1 MSRPNKAQSRALFF
15 IVMGYEPVTFYC
27 PGQVDESVMLVVST
41 TTRQLKRRD
50 FE

>member
-1 MSRPNKAQSRALFF
+1 MSRPNKAQLRALFF
-15 IVMGYEPVTFYC
+15 IVMGYGPVTFYC
-27 PGQVDESVMLVVST
+27 QGQANESVMLVVST